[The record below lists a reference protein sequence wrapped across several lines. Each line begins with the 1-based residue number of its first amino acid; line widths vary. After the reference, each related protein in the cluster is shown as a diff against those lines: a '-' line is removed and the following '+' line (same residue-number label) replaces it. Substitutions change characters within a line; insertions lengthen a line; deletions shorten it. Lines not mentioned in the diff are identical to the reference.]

1 MMCTSSR
8 TRMSN
13 DTVILVVAIG
23 CGVIVLAA
31 WVALLLVPAWTSY
44 SRVWERLAASFLTLY
59 VLAALLVLG
68 GLAGAL
74 IAYYWDDVL

>member
-1 MMCTSSR
+1 
-8 TRMSN
+8 MSN

-23 CGVIVLAA
+23 CGAIALAA
-31 WVALLLVPAWTSY
+31 WIGLLLVPAWSSY
-44 SRVWERLAASFLTLY
+44 SRLWERLAASFLTLY